1 MRTWILQ
8 KWHGYARGL
17 LLFGL
22 VFNAVFFWRPT
33 VDVFNLVKITSLWIT
48 GIVSLAIWVIWAAER
63 GAWLPKM
70 RLFWAAGAFLAAMLL
85 ATLFSQDPGLSL
97 IGLYHR
103 YGGFLPFALYAA
115 IALTLVGLYWERPE
129 RLKEIPWAIT
139 LAGVIMIPLTLW
151 QAQHNKSHSHGR
163 LDGDG
168 RADVPLRRAERQGHR
183 GEDRHGGAV
192 RRRPAGAV
200 VHADP
205 RRLH

>member
-8 KWHGYARGL
+8 KWHGYARAV

-22 VFNAVFFWRPT
+22 VFNAIFFWRPT

-48 GIVSLAIWVIWAAER
+48 GIVSLAIWVMWAAER

-139 LAGVIMIPLTLW
+139 LACVVMIPTAVSGIP
-151 QAQHNKSHSHGR
+151 AQTVIVPMR
-163 LDGDG
+163 YA
-168 RADVPLRRAERQGHR
+168 RAVFASARRNARPVHPSTS
-183 GEDRHGGAV
+183 GAAK
-192 RRRPAGAV
+192 PA
-200 VHADP
+200 
-205 RRLH
+205 